1 MNGPKEKGLQTNK
14 NVLQISGGFKFSR
27 HRYRLEK
34 KKKKNLN
41 KYLKLHIMFHDE
53 TRLFLSVIY
62 GDDKSSFS
70 LSNLQSSSLIIY
82 LFFEL
87 INVSKHFNMF

>member
-34 KKKKNLN
+34 KKDLN
-41 KYLKLHIMFHDE
+41 KYLKLHIM
-53 TRLFLSVIY
+53 Y
-62 GDDKSSFS
+62 
-70 LSNLQSSSLIIY
+70 
-82 LFFEL
+82 
-87 INVSKHFNMF
+87 